1 MAKTGLN
8 KEKIIEFAAKKANQV
23 GINNITVRSLANE
36 LGIKA
41 ASLYNHIE
49 SFDGLKTDIMNY
61 GWKMLEQHM
70 LQSAAGVSGYD
81 AIRAMCKAFYSFA
94 TENSGIF
101 EVMLWYNKYAS
112 EDNNQSTDRMFDVIY
127 RIFKSVSISKEN
139 AEHIIRT
146 LRSFLQ
152 GFSMLVNNN
161 SFGNPVS
168 IEKSFEMSIDILIA
182 GIKTLEEQKILN

>member
-1 MAKTGLN
+1 MAKAGLN
-8 KEKIIEFAAKKANQV
+8 KEKIVEFAAQKANQV
-23 GINNITVRSLANE
+23 GISNITVRSLADE

-49 SFDGLKTDIMNY
+49 CFDELKTDIMNY
-61 GWKMLEQHM
+61 GWKMLEQQM
-70 LQSAAGVSGYD
+70 LQSAAGISGYD
-81 AIRAMCKAFYSFA
+81 AIRAMCNAFYSFA

-112 EDNNQSTDRMFDVIY
+112 EDNNQTTDRMFDVIY
-127 RIFKSVSISKEN
+127 RIFKSVNISKEN
-139 AEHIIRT
+139 TEHIIRT

-168 IEKSFEMSIDILIA
+168 IEKSFEISVDILIA
-182 GIKTLEEQKILN
+182 GIKTLEEQ

>member
-1 MAKTGLN
+1 MAKAGLN
-8 KEKIIEFAAKKANQV
+8 KEKIIEFAAKEVNQV
-23 GINNITVRSLANE
+23 GISNITVRSLADK

-41 ASLYNHIE
+41 ASLYSHIE
-49 SFDGLKTDIMNY
+49 SFDELKTDIMNY
-61 GWKMLEQHM
+61 GWKMLEQQM

-81 AIRAMCKAFYSFA
+81 VIRAMCNAFYSFA
-94 TENSGIF
+94 VENPGIF

-112 EDNNQSTDRMFDVIY
+112 EDNNQTTNKMFDVIY
-127 RIFKSVSISKEN
+127 RIFKSVNISKEN
-139 AEHIIRT
+139 TEHIIRT

-168 IEKSFEMSIDILIA
+168 IEKSFEMSIDILVS
-182 GIKTLEEQKILN
+182 GIKQYEEKE